1 MKSIT
6 DKYLKSLYTNI
17 GAELEELV
25 FKVELLPHTTK
36 NNYGRYMKLLTI
48 CLSSPPIAVNRLFK
62 YLSVID
68 FIFFP
73 FSYKGASFLAPSISY
88 RILQSFYL

>member
-6 DKYLKSLYTNI
+6 NKYLKSLYTNI

-36 NNYGRYMKLLTI
+36 NNYGRYMGLLTM
-48 CLSSPPIAVNRLFK
+48 LQPQVGLDNAVQL
-62 YLSVID
+62 LIMA
-68 FIFFP
+68 
-73 FSYKGASFLAPSISY
+73 KGNKEG
-88 RILQSFYL
+88 ILDAKKVLEG